1 MSLGALGLALL
12 MVLAACSIG
21 GSSGKKSNAT
31 ATTSTTINLE
41 ASPSVATSPIAAG
54 SPASRPSAATP
65 ATAGQTGAPAATPGA
80 TTTGTGATAP
90 GTKPTKAATKA
101 ATSNEPPVVTT
112 CSPDSIPPFTG
123 KKADYKVS
131 VDGLN
136 FRAGPG
142 TNCDTLGDPLAVD
155 TPVKVISDP
164 VIRKGEKAKWVEIEV
179 NGQDGWV
186 AEEYIKPAS

>member
-1 MSLGALGLALL
+1 
-12 MVLAACSIG
+12 
-21 GSSGKKSNAT
+21 
-31 ATTSTTINLE
+31 
-41 ASPSVATSPIAAG
+41 VATSPVAAG

-65 ATAGQTGAPAATPGA
+65 ATTGQTGAPAATPGA
-80 TTTGTGATAP
+80 STTGTGATTP

-123 KKADYKVS
+123 KKAAYKVS